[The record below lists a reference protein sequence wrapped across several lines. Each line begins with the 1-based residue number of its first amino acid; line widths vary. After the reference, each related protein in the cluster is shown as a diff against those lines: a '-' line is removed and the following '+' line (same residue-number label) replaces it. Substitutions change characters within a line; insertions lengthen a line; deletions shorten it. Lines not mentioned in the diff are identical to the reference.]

1 MENRREY
8 LDFEGVASP
17 SSSSHGGV
25 GLDFFHCYAGLSA
38 KLEKQGFMTV
48 VKLTVCRVPMKPVF
62 PVPVG
67 GYVVSFVAFYERF
80 LQLLLWY
87 YGLELHHLTP

>member
-1 MENRREY
+1 
-8 LDFEGVASP
+8 
-17 SSSSHGGV
+17 
-25 GLDFFHCYAGLSA
+25 
-38 KLEKQGFMTV
+38 MTV
-48 VKLTVCRVPMKPVF
+48 VKLTVCRLPMKPVF

-80 LQLLLWY
+80 LHSLLWY

>member
-1 MENRREY
+1 
-8 LDFEGVASP
+8 
-17 SSSSHGGV
+17 
-25 GLDFFHCYAGLSA
+25 
-38 KLEKQGFMTV
+38 MTV

-62 PVPVG
+62 PVLVG